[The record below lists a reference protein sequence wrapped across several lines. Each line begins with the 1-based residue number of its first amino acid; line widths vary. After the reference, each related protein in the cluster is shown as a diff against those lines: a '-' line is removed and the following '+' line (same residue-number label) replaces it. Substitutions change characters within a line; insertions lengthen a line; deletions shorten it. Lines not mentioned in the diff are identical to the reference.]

1 MSKEILPQ
9 HGCRWAKEK
18 IDFQFSAVL
27 VRECNLSGKQTEMA
41 GRDLPLMILIASPGR
56 FAS

>member
-18 IDFQFSAVL
+18 TDLQFSAVL
-27 VRECNLSGKQTEMA
+27 VRECNRSGKETEMA
-41 GRDLPLMILIASPGR
+41 GRGLPLMILIASPGR